1 MFLTEIGFSLIL
13 SKGPVLVQKENPKS
27 LSGIVDLTKD
37 DVTFVNRQVGSGTR
51 ILLDTMLKENGI
63 SNNLIKGYEREES
76 SHNAIAILV
85 REG

>member
-1 MFLTEIGFSLIL
+1 M
-13 SKGPVLVQKENPKS
+13 
-27 LSGIVDLTKD
+27 DLTKD

-63 SNNLIKGYEREES
+63 SNNLIKGYEEREES